1 MFITAKSTNVVQ
13 ILTLSIG
20 PKKWRRDSD
29 DLAKWEAVNHN
40 MTGLVDFTSETP
52 ESSVFGGNTSAIL
65 SPTITDGPYYVWGE
79 VQRSN
84 VKEDEYCDGVDVY
97 LEVQYIDVNT
107 CQPIPGAFVDIW
119 NANATGVYRSVCS
132 QATIHEYMSLTSNI
146 VVSLLPATTLRTAG
160 IALTCVVFRNLIKT
174 VL

>member
-1 MFITAKSTNVVQ
+1 
-13 ILTLSIG
+13 
-20 PKKWRRDSD
+20 
-29 DLAKWEAVNHN
+29 

-52 ESSVFGGNTSAIL
+52 ESSIFGGNTSAIL

-107 CQPIPGAFVDIW
+107 CKPIPGAFVDIW
-119 NANATGVYRSVCS
+119 NANATGVYRSV
-132 QATIHEYMSLTSNI
+132 LTSY
-146 VVSLLPATTLRTAG
+146 L
-160 IALTCVVFRNLIKT
+160 K
-174 VL
+174 